1 MQRMNDSSDRTKRGA
16 RRRSS
21 AGPVLLGMLTGAL
34 AGAAAA
40 LLMAPRSGEE
50 MKGELRERGQA
61 LRDDAERRISEGRNR
76 AGATIRQARMTVA
89 GWLDQG
95 SSLLGDQASNLRSN
109 EVEDKITAA

>member
-1 MQRMNDSSDRTKRGA
+1 MQMNDSGNRAVRGDRH
-16 RRRSS
+16 RSS
-21 AGPVLLGMLTGAL
+21 AGPILLGMLTGAL

-61 LRDDAERRISEGRNR
+61 LRDQAERRISDGRNR
-76 AGATIRQARMTVA
+76 AGDTIRQARMTVA
-89 GWLDQG
+89 DWLDQG
-95 SSLLGDQASNLRSN
+95 SSLLEDQASSLRSN